1 MNNNTNSNHN
11 DIAPE
16 ATITQNTT
24 TSVSN
29 DELQHITNNNNVNV
43 QSYVGPTDSVESS
56 SNTADEEN
64 EINSFNAQNVKDYEA
79 NVGGELP
86 PDDELS
92 RIESNTELSRRATRS
107 IMNTESLLR
116 TASQSSKPLPPMG
129 GGKEYPQCLVHEILM
144 LLPLMVPMILIILII
159 IQLGKNCIL
168 CICWSCCLIGIHGIS
183 NVFSSKC

>member
-1 MNNNTNSNHN
+1 MNNNTNTNSNDN

-64 EINSFNAQNVKDYEA
+64 EINN
-79 NVGGELP
+79 L
-86 PDDELS
+86 
-92 RIESNTELSRRATRS
+92 
-107 IMNTESLLR
+107 
-116 TASQSSKPLPPMG
+116 
-129 GGKEYPQCLVHEILM
+129 
-144 LLPLMVPMILIILII
+144 
-159 IQLGKNCIL
+159 
-168 CICWSCCLIGIHGIS
+168 
-183 NVFSSKC
+183 